1 MRQTSFGTCK
11 VKLMDIVGI
20 WTLKGRCLGFWTVC
34 QQPGSC
40 CYLLLFPEP
49 TVLVRPN
56 GQPSGLKIKNGR
68 QQTLELP
75 ASESKS
81 SRCRGESLSLGKFRN
96 LPETTEPF
104 SANVKVAIQPPTPT
118 WRSRAMLMT
127 TVFGVWCRPRH
138 SQRFAF
144 QPPETH

>member
-1 MRQTSFGTCK
+1 MGQEGHSDNLQRGHGHGTRQVRQTSFGTCK

-20 WTLKGRCLGFWTVC
+20 WTLKGRCPGFWTVC

-68 QQTLELP
+68 EQTLELP
-75 ASESKS
+75 
-81 SRCRGESLSLGKFRN
+81 SLRLHVAGK
-96 LPETTEPF
+96 
-104 SANVKVAIQPPTPT
+104 KAIP
-118 WRSRAMLMT
+118 
-127 TVFGVWCRPRH
+127 
-138 SQRFAF
+138 
-144 QPPETH
+144 